1 MAGSPDLLT
10 HLLEVVQF
18 VILIWAMH
26 AGAAAILSLPIVLV
40 GWKRVHWYYWEL
52 LAFILPFAVWWA
64 ISSLGHLPKGL
75 GNLIEPMYVS
85 LVVPLGALVR
95 VMGGRGIESD
105 EKVLAAILLGG
116 MCVVSGLVYVVT
128 PQIKGSFG

>member
-1 MAGSPDLLT
+1 
-10 HLLEVVQF
+10 
-18 VILIWAMH
+18 MH
-26 AGAAAILSLPIVLV
+26 AGAAAILSLPIVLI

-52 LAFILPFAVWWA
+52 LAFVLPFAVWWA
-64 ISSLGHLPKGL
+64 ISCLGHFPKGL

-85 LVVPLGALVR
+85 LVLPLGALVR
-95 VMGGRGIESD
+95 VIGGKGMESD

-116 MCVVSGLVYVVT
+116 MCVVAGIVYVVT